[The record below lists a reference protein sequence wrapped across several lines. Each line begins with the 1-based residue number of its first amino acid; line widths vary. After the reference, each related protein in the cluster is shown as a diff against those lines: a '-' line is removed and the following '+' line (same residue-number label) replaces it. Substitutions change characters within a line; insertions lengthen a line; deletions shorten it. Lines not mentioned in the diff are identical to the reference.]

1 MQTLKSEDLPEIST
15 QRSRGI
21 GLVRGKNGHSMPFLR
36 SSNTKRA
43 FYVSGEFHEG
53 DSLFRIST
61 HRRFQEEKREE
72 TNMSETT
79 NKGNGK
85 KIAIAVA
92 IVAVIAAI
100 FGAIYMQFSPKASAG
115 AKEITVEVVDDKAE
129 SKLYNVNTDAEYL
142 RQVLEETEGLTVEG
156 TESEYGLM
164 VETVNGLTADFNTNG
179 AYWAFYV
186 DGDYCNYGVDEQP
199 VEDGQAYKIVYTT
212 E

>member
-1 MQTLKSEDLPEIST
+1 
-15 QRSRGI
+15 
-21 GLVRGKNGHSMPFLR
+21 
-36 SSNTKRA
+36 
-43 FYVSGEFHEG
+43 
-53 DSLFRIST
+53 
-61 HRRFQEEKREE
+61 
-72 TNMSETT
+72 MSETT